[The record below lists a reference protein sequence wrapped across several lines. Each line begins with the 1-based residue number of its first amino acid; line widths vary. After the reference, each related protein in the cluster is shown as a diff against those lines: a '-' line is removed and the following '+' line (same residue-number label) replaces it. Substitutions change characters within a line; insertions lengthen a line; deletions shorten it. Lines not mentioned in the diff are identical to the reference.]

1 MRARG
6 GVADSKGGGEGKED
20 RRREKPL
27 LDKCRA
33 AKRRQHSSGLV
44 NILEALNQLGSEE
57 LLPGQRDLEPK
68 AV

>member
-6 GVADSKGGGEGKED
+6 GVADSKGGGEGEED
-20 RRREKPL
+20 RRGEKPL

-33 AKRRQHSSGLV
+33 AERRQLSSGLV

-57 LLPGQRDLEPK
+57 PLPGQRGLEPK